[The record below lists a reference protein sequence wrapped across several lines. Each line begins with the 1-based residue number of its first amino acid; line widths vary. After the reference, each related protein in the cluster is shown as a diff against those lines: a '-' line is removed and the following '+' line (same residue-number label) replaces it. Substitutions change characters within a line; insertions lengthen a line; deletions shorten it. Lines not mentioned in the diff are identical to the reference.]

1 LFTLLAK
8 VTVCELQVSGNEA
21 SSPNADRSMRKGK
34 SPMNEPGEEQLIESE
49 LPNLKLHDN
58 LETEIA
64 HSIISDMVIP
74 WNIISYPIAQLRR
87 CSKFLP
93 FVQYAIFNIKHENC
107 TKTLLFF

>member
-1 LFTLLAK
+1 M
-8 VTVCELQVSGNEA
+8 CELQVSGNEA

-49 LPNLKLHDN
+49 LQNLKLHDN
-58 LETEIA
+58 LGTEIA
-64 HSIISDMVIP
+64 HNIIAISDMVIP